1 MQRLDLSKD
10 KTGIFTGAYASNP
23 VNKKLIPIWVSDYV
37 LIGYGT
43 GAVMGVPAHD
53 QRDFDFASKFSLEI
67 IQVISDSPD
76 REKELNA
83 AFTEDGTLINSAQFN
98 GQDTK
103 TAISKIKKP
112 HPGNNICSSP

>member
-1 MQRLDLSKD
+1 
-10 KTGIFTGAYASNP
+10 
-23 VNKKLIPIWVSDYV
+23 
-37 LIGYGT
+37 
-43 GAVMGVPAHD
+43 MGVPAHD

-76 REKELNA
+76 REQELNA

-103 TAISKIKKP
+103 TAISKITAYLDNEKIGKSKTQYRMRDWLISRP
-112 HPGNNICSSP
+112 VSYTHLTLPTKA